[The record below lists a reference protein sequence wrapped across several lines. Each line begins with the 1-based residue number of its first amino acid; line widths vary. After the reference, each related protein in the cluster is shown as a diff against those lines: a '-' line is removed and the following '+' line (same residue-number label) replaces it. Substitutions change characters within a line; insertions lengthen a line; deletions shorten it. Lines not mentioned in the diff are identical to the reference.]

1 MVYMLRKQSMHA
13 RAHTHTHARAHT
25 HTCACTHTRVR
36 TRMHT
41 NAHAHTHAHIHT
53 HTRTCTHMQAHTHTR
68 THTCAHTHMHKVST
82 RPLFPLPWF
91 PLKTSAYGDPIWMMF
106 SLLFGCLFVC
116 FKFHVIAILY
126 VID

>member
-13 RAHTHTHARAHT
+13 RAHTHTHTHTLTHTHTRAHT
-25 HTCACTHTRVR
+25 HVPTHT
-36 TRMHT
+36 
-41 NAHAHTHAHIHT
+41 HAGTHTHAH
-53 HTRTCTHMQAHTHTR
+53 TRRHTHTR
-68 THTCAHTHMHKVST
+68 THTCAHTHTHKVST

-106 SLLFGCLFVC
+106 SLLFGCLFAC
-116 FKFHVIAILY
+116 FKFHIIAILY